1 MLEELVVENYALIEN
16 VRVGFTNGL
25 NILTGETG
33 AGKSI
38 LVGALG
44 LLLGLKADTAQIRTG
59 ADELRV
65 AGIANVKGN
74 PDAQHW
80 LSEHGIAAEEGSLI
94 LRRTVRRNGKSSLYI
109 QSTPATLRDLRELAW
124 LLFDMH
130 GQHEHQSLL
139 LRDNHRK
146 LLDRF
151 GATLEEAEEYHALY
165 DHYQRLQIESEQ
177 LASSERERSR
187 EMDFLAYTI
196 QEIDSAHLQADEEQE
211 LERDKLRIANAERLY
226 SLLEETHTLL
236 VGGHEAALVGV
247 RRALDALEQVVQ
259 VDAEMAQQRDQLQEC
274 AYTLE
279 DVAEAIRHSR
289 QAVVFDPGR
298 LEEVNERLSIIKR
311 LEKKYG
317 ATVAD
322 VLAYAASCRQK
333 LEGLENWEQKLGVLE
348 KRLEESRKQLAAR
361 AAELSQRRRQAAL
374 DLRGKVEGE
383 LAQLGMPKA
392 RFQVAVGDDEA
403 LEFGPY
409 GKDIVE
415 FVVGAN
421 VGEPLKPLRSV
432 ASGGELARIMLALKS
447 VQSDSDRIGALI
459 FDEIDAGIGGEI
471 ALAVGERLKRLAD
484 SKQVL
489 CITHLATI
497 AVRADNHIKLEKAE
511 HNGRAVTKV
520 VPVAG
525 DDRKREVARMLAGD
539 REDQTSLLHAE
550 ELLRQYG

>member
-392 RFQVAVGDDEA
+392 RFQVAVGDDDPQGA
-403 LEFGPY
+403 VPAVGGRLLVDVDLPVAVVQRSAPVVVQRKAPVAAVG
-409 GKDIVE
+409 GHQVE
-415 FVVGAN
+415 DEGLVGATLPPAAVVELIGDPQCLCRLLAIARVQD
-421 VGEPLKPLRSV
+421 VGFLDPGVHAVEEDL
-432 ASGGELARIMLALKS
+432 
-447 VQSDSDRIGALI
+447 GAAPH
-459 FDEIDAGIGGEI
+459 EA
-471 ALAVGERLKRLAD
+471 
-484 SKQVL
+484 Q
-489 CITHLATI
+489 
-497 AVRADNHIKLEKAE
+497 
-511 HNGRAVTKV
+511 
-520 VPVAG
+520 
-525 DDRKREVARMLAGD
+525 
-539 REDQTSLLHAE
+539 
-550 ELLRQYG
+550 